1 MEKIDNYIKG
11 TCTAMCPTE
20 EIKMREREKML
31 HVLEMVPGTEK
42 TRQPKASTAHMVKSF
57 SRSAAGKQIKPETL
71 RPPQVLLKTVKYLLC
86 DVINTKR
93 LPYWHSVYD
102 FITDRLLAVRQ
113 DLVVQNVSKAESITI
128 LQPIVRFHAYAAYRL
143 CEEGIANFDATLN
156 NKHFQEC
163 LKKLLYIY
171 DSYDFLNLEIKSVCN
186 DYFIENRPEFEAL
199 YLIFN
204 LGNDEAL
211 TRSLTIPKK
220 CKTNVVKDATKLSF
234 CFKYGNFVQA
244 CRIIKNLPALL
255 AAVASLH
262 LGEIRR
268 RAFNIMSTAYHS
280 KNLAFPCEVVR
291 EVLLYGSVDELL
303 QDCKYYGIRGDN
315 EHLYFSKQAFDSTKA
330 KVGNRRELFVE
341 NKKMEDKLDVIILGL

>member
-1 MEKIDNYIKG
+1 MEKIGNYIKG
-11 TCTAMCPTE
+11 TCTEMCPSE
-20 EIKMREREKML
+20 EIKMREREKLL

-42 TRQPKASTAHMVKSF
+42 TKHPKASKVHMVKSF

-71 RPPQVLLKTVKYLLC
+71 RPPHILLKTVKYLLC
-86 DVINTKR
+86 DVIHTKR
-93 LPYWHSVYD
+93 LPWHSVYD
-102 FITDRLLAVRQ
+102 FITDRLMAVRQ

-143 CEEGIANFDATLN
+143 CEEIIANFDATLN
-156 NKHFQEC
+156 NKHLQEC

-171 DSYDFLNLEIKSVCN
+171 DSYDFLDLEIKTVCN

-211 TRSLTIPKK
+211 ARSLTIPKK
-220 CKTNVVKDATKLSF
+220 CKTKVVKDAIKLSF
-234 CFKYGNFVQA
+234 CFKYGNFVRA

-262 LGEIRR
+262 LGEMRR
-268 RAFNIMSTAYHS
+268 RAFQIMSSAYHS
-280 KNLAFPCEVVR
+280 KNLVFPNEVLQ
-291 EVLLYGSVDELL
+291 EILLYGSLDELL
-303 QDCKYYGIRGDN
+303 QDCEYYHIRCDKEN
-315 EHLYFSKQAFDSTKA
+315 VYFLKQAFDSTKA
-330 KVGNRRELFVE
+330 KVGTRHEYFVK
-341 NKKMEDKLDVIILGL
+341 NKKMEDNLDVIILGL